1 MLERLLIA
9 AIVVGAVILVIALTH
24 LLLALR
30 DRQILTRIRATP
42 PSQPHQSS
50 TTPKIIYFTT
60 ASCVVCKVQQQ
71 PAIEEL
77 LEKLPELEID
87 KYDAVE
93 ERELADRYGVLSVP
107 TTAVY
112 DHDGELVSIN
122 RGFAPAAVLYSQV
135 TGTEVMMDGGQEMST
150 ERIESPQ
157 N

>member
-9 AIVVGAVILVIALTH
+9 AIVIGLVALAIALTRR
-24 LLLALR
+24 LLALR
-30 DRQILTRIRATP
+30 DRRILTRIRAEH
-42 PSQPHQSS
+42 PSQPQQSS

-60 ASCVVCKVQQQ
+60 SSCVVCRVQQQ
-71 PAIEEL
+71 PAMEEL
-77 LEKLPELEID
+77 LNKLPELKID

-93 ERELADRYGVLSVP
+93 DRELADRYGVLSVP

-112 DHDGELVSIN
+112 DRNGELISIN
-122 RGFAPAAVLYSQV
+122 RGFAPAAVLYAQA
-135 TGTEVMMDGGQEMST
+135 TGAEVMLDGGHEMSA

>member
-9 AIVVGAVILVIALTH
+9 AIVVGAVALTIALTRR
-24 LLLALR
+24 LLALR
-30 DRQILTRIRATP
+30 DRRILTRIRAAH
-42 PSQPHQSS
+42 PSQPEQSL

-60 ASCVVCKVQQQ
+60 TSCVVCKVQQQ

-77 LEKLPELEID
+77 LEKLPELKID

-93 ERELADRYGVLSVP
+93 ERELANRYGVLSVP

-112 DHDGELVSIN
+112 DRDGELVSIN
-122 RGFAPAAVLYSQV
+122 RGFAPAAVLYAQA
-135 TGTEVMMDGGQEMST
+135 TGAEVMLDGGHEMSA

>member
-9 AIVVGAVILVIALTH
+9 AIVVGAVALAIALTRR
-24 LLLALR
+24 LLALR
-30 DRQILTRIRATP
+30 DRRILTRIRAAR
-42 PSQPHQSS
+42 PSQPEQSL

-60 ASCVVCKVQQQ
+60 TSCVVCKVQQQ

-77 LEKLPELEID
+77 LEKLPELQID

-93 ERELADRYGVLSVP
+93 ERELADRYGVLTVP

-112 DHDGELVSIN
+112 DRDGELVSIN
-122 RGFAPAAVLYSQV
+122 RGFAPAAVLYAQA
-135 TGTEVMMDGGQEMST
+135 TGAEIMLDGGQEMAA